1 MVIRFIFLEI
11 IRLGVPELR
20 PVGEILKEDGV
31 PRIAHSPMLSTLQM
45 SFFYTFPLP
54 HEAFFPVSWART
66 EF

>member
-31 PRIAHSPMLSTLQM
+31 PRIAHSPMLSTL
-45 SFFYTFPLP
+45 
-54 HEAFFPVSWART
+54 
-66 EF
+66 